1 MAPSLADLS
10 NFRANI
16 LNQTA
21 PGQVCGSVQLFRDRY
36 KVLRVL
42 GRGGFGVTFLARDAS
57 LPYHPLC
64 VIKQLCPKV
73 NDPLTL
79 ERARKRFEQEA
90 KTLSKLGSHAQIPQ
104 LLDYFE
110 ADGEFYLVQEYVR
123 GSTLTRE
130 IRRYG
135 PQSETVVKRF
145 LLEMLPL
152 LRYIHS
158 HRVIHRDIKPQNII
172 RCRDDGRLVL
182 IDFGAVKEQIARLE
196 DTSQRAP
203 TTHFI
208 GTVGFAPPEQLS
220 MRPVY
225 ASDIYAL
232 GVTCVYLLTGK
243 SPFDFD
249 YDPATGEI
257 DWQGSAQVSEHF
269 GRVLTKML
277 HHAPRDRYPSAEAL
291 LRALNLEPYLDSL
304 SDCMAVQPHRLEPE
318 HSHPN
323 GAAADGYQSPITRTA
338 IAIREWKAKL
348 QSRDLMKQKHLV
360 PVGAVSTP
368 TRTQFRHRDT

>member
-42 GRGGFGVTFLARDAS
+42 GRGGFGVTFLARDMS

-79 ERARKRFEQEA
+79 DRARKRFEQEA

-104 LLDYFE
+104 LLNYFE
-110 ADGEFYLVQEYVR
+110 ADGEFYLVQEYIR

-130 IRRYG
+130 IRRHG
-135 PQSETVVKRF
+135 PQSEAAVKKF

-152 LRYIHS
+152 LRYIHK

-172 RCRDDGRLVL
+172 RCHDDGRLVL
-182 IDFGAVKEQIARLE
+182 IDFGAVKEYIARLE
-196 DTSQRAP
+196 DTTHRAP

-243 SPFDFD
+243 TPFDFD
-249 YDPATGEI
+249 YDPETGEI
-257 DWQGSAQVSEHF
+257 DWRGSAQVSDHF

-277 HHAPRDRYPSAEAL
+277 HHAPRDRYQSADAL
-291 LRALNLEPYLDSL
+291 IGALNLEPYLDSL
-304 SDCMAVQPHRLEPE
+304 ADCMSVQPQRVESAHAHTTETA
-318 HSHPN
+318 
-323 GAAADGYQSPITRTA
+323 GDGYQSPITRTA
-338 IAIREWKAKL
+338 IAIREWRAKL
-348 QSRDLMKQKHLV
+348 QNRELMKQKHLV
-360 PVGAVSTP
+360 PVGAVSTT
-368 TRTQFRHRDT
+368 TRNQFRPQ

>member
-21 PGQVCGSVQLFRDRY
+21 PGQVCGSIQLFRDRY

-42 GRGGFGVTFLARDAS
+42 GRGGFGVTFLARDVS

-73 NDPLTL
+73 NDPVTL
-79 ERARKRFEQEA
+79 DRARKRFEQEA

-123 GSTLTRE
+123 GSTLARE

-135 PQSETVVKRF
+135 PQSEVVVKRF
-145 LLEMLPL
+145 LVEMLPL
-152 LRYIHS
+152 LRYVHS

-220 MRPVY
+220 MRPVF

-249 YDPATGEI
+249 YDPSTGEI

-304 SDCMAVQPHRLEPE
+304 SNCMTVQPHRPEPE
-318 HSHPN
+318 HSSTA
-323 GAAADGYQSPITRTA
+323 GAADGYQSPITRTA
-338 IAIREWKAKL
+338 IAIREWKTKL
-348 QSRDLMKQKHLV
+348 QNRNLIKQKHLV
-360 PVGAVSTP
+360 PVGAVTTP
-368 TRTQFRHRDT
+368 ARTQFRHQDT

>member
-21 PGQVCGSVQLFRDRY
+21 PGQLCGSAQLFRDRY

-42 GRGGFGVTFLARDAS
+42 GRGGFGVTFLARDVS

-135 PQSETVVKRF
+135 PQSEAVVKRF

-220 MRPVY
+220 MRPVF
-225 ASDIYAL
+225 ASDLYAL

-257 DWQGSAQVSEHF
+257 DWQGSAQVSDHF
-269 GRVLTKML
+269 ARVLTKML
-277 HHAPRDRYPSAEAL
+277 HHAPRDRYQSADAL
-291 LRALNLEPYLDSL
+291 LRALNLEPYLDTL
-304 SDCMAVQPHRLEPE
+304 SNCMIVQPHRPEPE
-318 HSHPN
+318 HPSTH
-323 GAAADGYQSPITRTA
+323 GARDGYQSPITRTA
-338 IAIREWKAKL
+338 IAIREWRAKL
-348 QSRDLMKQKHLV
+348 QNRDLMRRKHLV

-368 TRTQFRHRDT
+368 ARTQFRPQDT

>member
-21 PGQVCGSVQLFRDRY
+21 PGQVCGSIQLFRDRY

-42 GRGGFGVTFLARDAS
+42 GRGGFGVTFLARDVS

-73 NDPLTL
+73 NDPVTL
-79 ERARKRFEQEA
+79 DRARKRFEQEA

-123 GSTLTRE
+123 GSTLARE

-135 PQSETVVKRF
+135 PQSEAVVKRF
-145 LLEMLPL
+145 LVEMLPL
-152 LRYIHS
+152 LRYVHS

-220 MRPVY
+220 MRPVF

-249 YDPATGEI
+249 YDPSTGEI

-304 SDCMAVQPHRLEPE
+304 SNCMTVQPHRPEPE
-318 HSHPN
+318 HPSTA
-323 GAAADGYQSPITRTA
+323 GAADGYQSPITRTA
-338 IAIREWKAKL
+338 IAIREWKTKL
-348 QSRDLMKQKHLV
+348 QNRNLIKQKHLV
-360 PVGAVSTP
+360 PVGAVTTP
-368 TRTQFRHRDT
+368 ARTQFRHQDT